1 MAVIG
6 RCKEEGRLSAVMRE
20 ELTDGN
26 LLVRRD
32 LNNEQGIDEA
42 AN

>member
-1 MAVIG
+1 M
-6 RCKEEGRLSAVMRE
+6 MRE

-32 LNNEQGIDEA
+32 LKSEQGKGEA
-42 AN
+42 ADYARSSIP